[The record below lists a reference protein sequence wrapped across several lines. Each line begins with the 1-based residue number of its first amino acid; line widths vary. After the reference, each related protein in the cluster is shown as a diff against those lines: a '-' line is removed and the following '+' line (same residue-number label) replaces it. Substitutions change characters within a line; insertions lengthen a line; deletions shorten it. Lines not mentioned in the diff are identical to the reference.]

1 MMAKKQNTTIN
12 DLKRRLI
19 DAIAVLS
26 AEGVLDGSGHL
37 SAKIPGTETFLINPR
52 YAGILADPADLCM
65 VDFSGKRI
73 EGKEPIPLETPI
85 HSVIY
90 RKRPD
95 VGSILHCHPRFS
107 ILVGLQE
114 SGLIPFNREARMFA
128 DGVPV
133 FSNSAGINS
142 DKLAAEMLEA
152 MGDHYAVFLK
162 GHGIVVSERT
172 IEGNSVSAIR
182 LERACRDQL
191 LLKSFSEPQPLT
203 DGARGR
209 LRSRM
214 DHPYRIWPYLLYQHG
229 IRSKKEAKKLTRSMI
244 KSIWPDEVP

>member
-1 MMAKKQNTTIN
+1 MAQKKNPTIA

-19 DAIAVLS
+19 DAIRVLS

-37 SAKIPGTETFLINPR
+37 SVKIPGTETFLINPR
-52 YAGILADPADLCM
+52 YAGILADPADLCA

-73 EGKEPIPLETPI
+73 AGKEPIPLETPI

-90 RKRPD
+90 RTRSD
-95 VGSILHCHPRFS
+95 VGSVLHCHPRFG
-107 ILVGLQE
+107 ILMGLQE
-114 SGLIPFNREARMFA
+114 SGLIPFNRDARMFA

-133 FSNSAGINS
+133 FPDSAGIRT
-142 DKLAAEMLEA
+142 DKLASQMVEA

-172 IEGNSVSAIR
+172 IEGTAVSAIR
-182 LERACRDQL
+182 LERAARDQL
-191 LLKSFSEPQPLT
+191 LLASFSPPRPLT

-209 LRSRM
+209 IRSRM

-229 IRSKKEAKKLTRSMI
+229 IRSKKEAKRLTRSMM
-244 KSIWPDEVP
+244 KNIWPDEVP

>member
-1 MMAKKQNTTIN
+1 MIE
-12 DLKRRLI
+12 DLKRRLL
-19 DAIAVLS
+19 DAIRVLS

-52 YAGILADPADLCM
+52 YAGILADPEDLCI

-90 RKRPD
+90 GTRPD

-114 SGLIPFNREARMFA
+114 SGLIPFNRDARMFA

-133 FSNSAGINS
+133 FPNSAGINS
-142 DKLAAEMLEA
+142 DQLALQMAEA
-152 MGDHYAVFLK
+152 IGGHYAVFLK
-162 GHGIVVSERT
+162 GHGIVVLEQT
-172 IEGNSVSAIR
+172 IEGTAVSAIR
-182 LERACRDQL
+182 LERASRDQIL
-191 LLKSFSEPQPLT
+191 LSSFSQPQPLT

-209 LRSRM
+209 IRSRM
-214 DHPYRIWPYLLYQHG
+214 DHPYRIWPYHLYQHG
-229 IRSKKEAKKLTRSMI
+229 IKSRKEAKKLTRSMM
-244 KSIWPDEVP
+244 KHIWPDEVR

>member
-1 MMAKKQNTTIN
+1 MVKSKNKTIQ
-12 DLKRRLI
+12 DLKRRLM
-19 DAIAVLS
+19 DAIRVLS

-52 YAGILADPADLCM
+52 YAGILADPADLCI

-90 RKRPD
+90 SRRSD

-114 SGLIPFNREARMFA
+114 SGLIPFNRDARMFA

-133 FSNSAGINS
+133 FPNSAGINS
-142 DKLAAEMLEA
+142 DKLASQMLEA

-162 GHGIVVSERT
+162 GHGIVVSEQT
-172 IEGNSVSAIR
+172 IEGNAVSAIR
-182 LERACRDQL
+182 LERASRDQIL
-191 LLKSFSEPQPLT
+191 LSSFSQPKPLT

-209 LRSRM
+209 IRSRM

-229 IRSKKEAKKLTRSMI
+229 IRSRKEAKRLTRLMM
-244 KSIWPDEVP
+244 KNIWPEKVP

>member
-1 MMAKKQNTTIN
+1 MAKKKDQTIT

-19 DAIAVLS
+19 DAIRVLS

-52 YAGILADPADLCM
+52 YAGILADPTDLCI

-73 EGKEPIPLETPI
+73 AGREPIPLETPI

-90 RKRPD
+90 RTNAD
-95 VGSILHCHPRFS
+95 VGSVLHCHPRFS
-107 ILVGLQE
+107 ILMGLQE
-114 SGLIPFNREARMFA
+114 PGLVPFNRDARMFA

-133 FSNSAGINS
+133 FPNSAGINS
-142 DKLAAEMLEA
+142 DELARQMGEA

-162 GHGIVVSERT
+162 GHGIVVSENT
-172 IEGNSVSAIR
+172 IEGTAVSAIR
-182 LERACRDQL
+182 LERASRDQIL
-191 LLKSFSEPQPLT
+191 LSSFSEPKPLT

-209 LRSRM
+209 IRSRM

-229 IRSKKEAKKLTRSMI
+229 IRSRKEAKRLTRSMM
-244 KSIWPDEVP
+244 KNIWPDEIA

>member
-1 MMAKKQNTTIN
+1 MGKKKNKTID

-19 DAIAVLS
+19 DAIRILS

-52 YAGILADPADLCM
+52 YAGILADPADLCI

-73 EGKEPIPLETPI
+73 AGKEPIPLETPI

-90 RKRPD
+90 SRRPD

-107 ILVGLQE
+107 ILMGLQE
-114 SGLIPFNREARMFA
+114 SGLLPFNRDARMFA

-142 DKLAAEMLEA
+142 DQLASQMVEA
-152 MGDHYAVFLK
+152 LGDHYAVFLK
-162 GHGIVVSERT
+162 GHGIVVLEQT
-172 IEGNSVSAIR
+172 IEGTAVSAIR
-182 LERACRDQL
+182 LERASRDQIL
-191 LLKSFSEPQPLT
+191 LSSFSQPQPLA

-209 LRSRM
+209 IRSRM

-229 IRSKKEAKKLTRSMI
+229 IRSRKDAKRLTRSMM
-244 KSIWPDEVP
+244 KNIWPDEVK